1 MAAELPGP
9 ADAPRLTEPRL
20 ESWKEIAE
28 YLKRHVTTV
37 RRWEKAE
44 GLPVHRHVHGKLGTV
59 YAFPAELEAWRHSRR
74 IQSEPD
80 YSRDVVPRAQ
90 VSSAGRRSVIQ
101 TRRRPIVGAAAAL
114 SIVMIV
120 SVAFVG
126 WRNDRTPFA
135 SAGVDDTGRLV
146 VKAHTHPAAYQEYVI
161 GRYHLWRDSDE
172 NLQRAIAHF
181 ERATEIDPQY
191 AAAYASLAQAWWKR
205 GLWSR
210 TLVDTETPA
219 RAAARRALKIDDSLP
234 DAYVVMADLERLYG
248 RDLDRAEEL
257 VKRALALDPNHVDG
271 HYTYGLLLMTLGR
284 FDDAI
289 MHMQQAAQL
298 DPLSPAIQ
306 SDFGRV
312 LYRARRYEEAITHL
326 NRSLELEPRMGW
338 LVHHRLAAVY
348 EQLGQ
353 YDRAITALRRAGE
366 SGNRSYKILLAR
378 VLARMGNHREAKH
391 LLQEV
396 AGGSALNEIA
406 AVYVALG
413 EYDAAFTL
421 LFDQLERGDPGPN
434 FVAVDPPFDRL
445 RTDPRWQD
453 LVRRMGP
460 RDCDGCGSRGLE
472 QRARVIG

>member
-1 MAAELPGP
+1 
-9 ADAPRLTEPRL
+9 
-20 ESWKEIAE
+20 
-28 YLKRHVTTV
+28 
-37 RRWEKAE
+37 
-44 GLPVHRHVHGKLGTV
+44 
-59 YAFPAELEAWRHSRR
+59 
-74 IQSEPD
+74 
-80 YSRDVVPRAQ
+80 
-90 VSSAGRRSVIQ
+90 
-101 TRRRPIVGAAAAL
+101 
-114 SIVMIV
+114 
-120 SVAFVG
+120 
-126 WRNDRTPFA
+126 
-135 SAGVDDTGRLV
+135 
-146 VKAHTHPAAYQEYVI
+146 
-161 GRYHLWRDSDE
+161 
-172 NLQRAIAHF
+172 
-181 ERATEIDPQY
+181 
-191 AAAYASLAQAWWKR
+191 
-205 GLWSR
+205 
-210 TLVDTETPA
+210 
-219 RAAARRALKIDDSLP
+219 
-234 DAYVVMADLERLYG
+234 
-248 RDLDRAEEL
+248 
-257 VKRALALDPNHVDG
+257 
-271 HYTYGLLLMTLGR
+271 
-284 FDDAI
+284 
-289 MHMQQAAQL
+289 
-298 DPLSPAIQ
+298 
-306 SDFGRV
+306 
-312 LYRARRYEEAITHL
+312 
-326 NRSLELEPRMGW
+326 LEPRMGW